1 MICLKVILVLE
12 LHESLL
18 QRQHKSKLRIKSVYK
33 FKIPKGTGRI
43 MQTDS
48 TNIAVWYSEFGF

>member
-12 LHESLL
+12 LYESLL
-18 QRQHKSKLRIKSVYK
+18 QTAESKTKLRIKSVYK

-43 MQTDS
+43 LQTDS
-48 TNIAVWYSEFGF
+48 NIAVW